1 MNEALQNLKE
11 WNELFENIVW
21 GPDDGPR
28 PSDFEKTF
36 CQSNELIDLFFSH
49 SRIAVHFMCNDGTV
63 VFNVIP
69 MKDFENWLEG
79 DTDGVDQGDQ

>member
-36 CQSNELIDLFFSH
+36 CHSNELIDLFFSY
-49 SRIAVHFMCNDGTV
+49 SRVSLYYMLNDGTMV
-63 VFNVIP
+63 HEVIS
-69 MKDFENWLEG
+69 MDAFEDWLNKEA
-79 DTDGVDQGDQ
+79 DDG